1 MKFGKEIQ
9 SNQIPGWS
17 QFYLDYKGLKKVISA
32 LENSSNTAAD
42 ASASALR
49 PGSILDDPTSSEAA
63 LQSLPLAAQAS
74 VGVASAGYEDDR
86 GPIFQAHKAAF
97 FWKLERE
104 LEKINAFYLQKE
116 ADLKKRLETLL
127 NKRKAAAQRLQAII
141 EEPTIDGGVEWRAV
155 QEGFRLL
162 DKDLNKLQQFIE
174 INATGFRKIL
184 KKWDKR
190 SKSHMRELYLARQVE
205 IQPCFNRQLLAD
217 LSDTL
222 AACLLDSSDPSS
234 VDLSSSTAPLGA
246 PPMDLYL
253 SSQLLMQQSAASST
267 FRDLEMSMTK
277 AIAQNDEIATREI
290 LSLAERLSEEPDAGT
305 HITRILWKATIEA
318 KSPIADIIMASSA
331 YDIHYV
337 DDINGRT
344 CIHGAAIAGE
354 LRLVEKCVQS
364 GLEVDRVDFYGRS
377 ALHYA
382 SMNGHAELSRRLLAL
397 GADPRIRDKDN
408 YNALIFAIINGH
420 VECVRVVLSDSRVGV
435 EPEDIKTDVIPL
447 SLACQFGHIAVVS
460 LLLQHGARKLPN
472 TNGEYPLH
480 MAAREGHAELC
491 RMLMMVDDEARKDT
505 PDKYSEWTP
514 LFHAARRGHLET
526 VRTLLGAGCNPGAV
540 DETGCPPVF
549 YSAWYGFIPCVELL
563 LKAMAE
569 KTLSSSST
577 VVDPPKRGFQ
587 RANSISPSSELLLG
601 HPAEEGDLIPSLSLP
616 PPIMPFKIYGHN
628 YLDKTYLLQVMLG
641 RSSCCSGGSE
651 SISRT
656 PAVQLLPN
664 IVGQTHKPFNPAG
677 LRNPSLKLV
686 INPKS
691 DSSSAPHTVSLP
703 LQGDE
708 NSTFAF
714 QLHKLDDI
722 TLEFS
727 FFPTFGNKA
736 IGRAVA
742 LPGTLNCDRSEVAT
756 VICDGNGNLAAD
768 LPILDHRLHLIGKI
782 AFDACIISPF
792 SGIKAE
798 VGGTLETYW
807 KSTAIGPTPVPPLPA
822 RTILGHT
829 FSPSRSFPLNPSSTH
844 DSPSV
849 RSGTP
854 VAGGSNGGGSSVTFS
869 SLSGEYIH
877 TVVQVTRDMI
887 PVIYPSFSLP
897 IQGYD
902 LGIADITLNQF
913 EHLSRSLRADQ
924 SHMGN
929 ARTSIEWHGLLSKSL
944 ITLEQL
950 LHLLPPSM
958 GICLELAFPDIS
970 ARRQFNLGRGHRL
983 NSFVD
988 AVLRTVFAVSSTT
1001 PSGRQAFSIGRR
1013 KIVFSS
1019 FEPNV
1024 CTALNWKQPNYPV
1037 FFASDCG
1044 LPSSRYPGA
1053 QLGFSS
1059 SPIDY
1064 RCDSVDSAVSFAK
1077 SNNLLGVLLNASLL
1091 GRVPTLL
1098 QAIKDKGVLLAAFG
1112 AQEHLA
1118 LLPSLTVSET
1128 MTPTLVDAVL
1138 RDGVLSYMDHAAAA
1152 ARAAAY

>member
-17 QFYLDYKGLKKVISA
+17 QFYLDYKGLKKIISA
-32 LENSSNTAAD
+32 LENSSNAFAD
-42 ASASALR
+42 ASSSPLR
-49 PGSILDDPTSSEAA
+49 PGSILGGPTSNESQ
-63 LQSLPLAAQAS
+63 LQALPLAAQAS

-86 GPIFQAHKAAF
+86 GPVFQAHKAAF

-104 LEKINAFYLQKE
+104 LEKINAFYLQTE
-116 ADLKKRLETLL
+116 ADLKKRLATLL
-127 NKRKAAAQRLQAII
+127 EKRKAAAQRLQAII

-190 SKSHMRELYLARQVE
+190 SKSHMKELYLARQVE

-234 VDLSSSTAPLGA
+234 VDLTSSAAPLSI

-253 SSQLLMQQSAASST
+253 SSQLLMQQSSTSST
-267 FRDLEMSMTK
+267 FRELEMSMTK
-277 AIAQNDEIATREI
+277 AISQNDEIATREV
-290 LSLAERLSEEPDAGT
+290 LSLAERLSEEPEAGT
-305 HITRILWKATIEA
+305 SITRILWKAAIEA
-318 KSPIADIIMASSA
+318 KSPLADIIMSSSA

-354 LRLVEKCVQS
+354 LRLVQKCVQS
-364 GLEVDRVDFYGRS
+364 GLEIDRVDFYGRS

-408 YNALIFAIINGH
+408 YNALIYAIINGH
-420 VECVRVVLSDSRVGV
+420 VECVRVVLDDSRVGV
-435 EPEDIKTDVIPL
+435 EPEDVQTDVIPL
-447 SLACQFGHIAVVS
+447 SLACQFGHIQVVS

-480 MAAREGHAELC
+480 VAAREGHAELC
-491 RMLMMVDDEARKDT
+491 RMLLSVDNGFRKDT

-514 LFHAARRGHLET
+514 LFHSARRGHTET
-526 VRTLLGAGCNPGAV
+526 VRTLLEAGCNPTVV

-549 YSAWYGFIPCVELL
+549 YAAWYGFLPCVELL
-563 LKAMAE
+563 LRAIRHP
-569 KTLSSSST
+569 SSSST
-577 VVDPPKRGFQ
+577 TDPAAPKDTFQ
-587 RANSISPSSELLLG
+587 KATSISPTSAMMLG
-601 HPAEEGDLIPSLSLP
+601 RAAEEGDVIPSLSLP
-616 PPIMPFKIYGHN
+616 PPIMPFRIYGHN
-628 YLDKTYLLQVMLG
+628 YLDNTYLLQVMLG
-641 RSSCCSGGSE
+641 RSGPGS
-651 SISRT
+651 RQQ
-656 PAVQLLPN
+656 AVQLLPN
-664 IVGQTHKPFNPAG
+664 IVGQTHKPFNPVG

-703 LQGDE
+703 LSDGE
-708 NSTFAF
+708 NNTFAF
-714 QLHKLDDI
+714 QLQKLDDM

-736 IGRAVA
+736 IGRAIA
-742 LPGTLNCDRSEVAT
+742 LPGTLNCDIGDPAT
-756 VICDGNGNLAAD
+756 VTYDSDGSKPVD
-768 LPILDHRLHLIGKI
+768 LPILDHRLHLIGKVAI
-782 AFDACIISPF
+782 DVCIISPF
-792 SGIKAE
+792 SGVKVE

-807 KSTAIGPTPVPPLPA
+807 KSTAIGPTPAPTIPA
-822 RTILGHT
+822 RTILGNIVA
-829 FSPSRSFPLNPSSTH
+829 PSRSFSLNPSSTH
-844 DSPSV
+844 HPPSI
-849 RSGTP
+849 RSSTP
-854 VAGGSNGGGSSVTFS
+854 VPGSNNSGGVTFS

-877 TVVQVTRDMI
+877 VVVQVTRDMVA
-887 PVIYPSFSLP
+887 VIYPSFSLP
-897 IQGYD
+897 TEGYN
-902 LGIADITLNQF
+902 LGIADITLGQF
-913 EHLSRSLRADQ
+913 QSLAKSLKADSSHL
-924 SHMGN
+924 GN
-929 ARTSIEWHGLLSKSL
+929 ARTSAEWHTILSKSML
-944 ITLEQL
+944 TLGQVL
-950 LHLLPPSM
+950 QILPPSM
-958 GICLELAFPDIS
+958 GICLELAFPNMH
-970 ARRQFNLGRGHRL
+970 ARSRYGLGRGHRL
-983 NSFVD
+983 NPFVD
-988 AVLRTVFAVSSTT
+988 AVLGTVFAVSSSAA
-1001 PSGRQAFSIGRR
+1001 PARAGRR

-1044 LPSSRYPGA
+1044 LPASRHLEA
-1053 QLGFSS
+1053 ATGFSNS
-1059 SPIDY
+1059 LMDF
-1064 RCDSVDSAVSFAK
+1064 RCTSVDSAVSFAK

-1091 GRVPTLL
+1091 GRVPSLIH
-1098 QAIKDKGVLLAAFG
+1098 AIKDTGVLLAAFG
-1112 AQEHLA
+1112 AEEHLA
-1118 LLPSLTVSET
+1118 LLPPLVLGDPI
-1128 MTPTLVDAVL
+1128 TPTSVDAVL
-1138 RDGVLSYMDHAAAA
+1138 RGGVLSYMDHTAAA
-1152 ARAAAY
+1152 ARTAVY